1 MVPSSVVARFHNW
14 LELPFSRL
22 TTKAG
27 GIPDAKTRVA
37 IHKEISA
44 IHHENLLI
52 FVDAARTQSVWYWV
66 KREGS
71 KKYPRD
77 HFYIK
82 GQPGDLFLGKLSGIV
97 FELSEFDEKGNI
109 SVLEVAN
116 RLRVALD
123 VERVTKKFYGEFQD
137 LRVAFLELISGISNE
152 PQRRWYASVLL
163 NRLMFIYFLQRK
175 GFLDK
180 GDLQYLQNKLALS
193 KQKGSNLFYSGF
205 LKLLFF
211 EGFAKPEDKRS
222 SEANKALGQIRYLN
236 GGLFLPHKIEQ
247 ENTKIG
253 IPDKAFENLFSLFQ
267 RYSWNLNDTPGGQ
280 DNEIS
285 PDILGYIFE
294 KYINQKSFGAY
305 YTRPEIT
312 EYLSERTIHRLILDA
327 INTPEIEKQHPMKGV
342 QQRDY
347 HNIAELLI
355 NLDAGMCRELLF
367 TVLPNMSLLDPACG
381 SGAFLV
387 AAMKTLINVYAA
399 VIGKIKF
406 LADAN
411 LTDWLTRIEREHKSL
426 SYFIKKTIITDNLYG
441 VDIMDEG
448 AEIARLRLFL
458 ALVASAETADQLEPL
473 PNIDFNI
480 LAGNSLI
487 GLMRV
492 NDADFEK
499 RTAQGHFFQR
509 SYPEILAEKNRLI
522 DLYRHSSTYAQ
533 DLTTLRNDIQQ
544 KKDEALDTLNDILL
558 SEFKTLGIKYE
569 QATWD
574 EKNGEEGK
582 SQKRHLAAADI
593 RRLQPFHWGYEFDK
607 VLNERGG
614 FDAIITNPP
623 WEVFQTNEKEFFQ
636 HYASTIR
643 KKSLRIED
651 WEAQRVKLMKD
662 AEVCQD
668 WLDYASQFPHQWSWF
683 KLATQYK
690 NQTSEVDGR
699 AVGNKP
705 NLYGLFTEQCFN
717 LLRKGG
723 LAGIVIPSGI
733 YTDLGT
739 KQLREMLFS
748 DTCVTGLFGFEN
760 RKVIFENVHR
770 SFKFVVL
777 TFQRGKTTEEFPA
790 AFMRLDVEELQ
801 FFPRRDGVRISVD
814 LVRKLSPDSLSVPEF
829 KSETDLAIASKL
841 QAFPFLAD
849 GTTHGWGIELYGEE
863 LNMTRSAK
871 YFKKSKTA
879 YPLFEGGMIWH
890 FDNAFEKPR
899 YWVSEREL
907 RGSFLEKRAKR
918 IGLND
923 VPNDLK
929 PDYGTYRI
937 AIRKIA
943 SNTNERTL
951 ITTIIP
957 PDTFAGNSLTVH
969 FPFRNVPDRYNELM
983 FSYAELLFL
992 VSVMNSLVADYVL
1005 RSRMTTNLNLFY
1017 LYQLPI
1023 PRLPQTDKTFKTVVK
1038 RAAKLVCVSPEFD
1051 VLAKDVGLRGSQDGV
1066 TDEKERARLRAELD
1080 GLVAHLYGLSEDE
1093 FAHVLASFPIVQ
1105 QRERDAAL
1113 AAYRLFAPKS
1123 ADQQVRSL
1131 IAGGENAT
1139 LEFKSSA
1146 RWDLRQNTMSK
1157 IIEQI
1162 VVKTAAGFLNVE
1174 SGGTLLL
1181 GVDDGGN
1188 VLGLENDYKT
1198 WGNKPNRDSFE
1209 NWLTTLLLGEFGKD
1223 ASPLIRMTFHDIDGK
1238 DVCQVAFKPS
1248 PRPIFVKDGN
1258 AEHLYI
1264 RTGNST
1270 RLLTSREAIE
1280 YSKQRWP

>member
-1 MVPSSVVARFHNW
+1 MKSTS
-14 LELPFSRL
+14 
-22 TTKAG
+22 
-27 GIPDAKTRVA
+27 TR
-37 IHKEISA
+37 
-44 IHHENLLI
+44 
-52 FVDAARTQSVWYWV
+52 
-66 KREGS
+66 
-71 KKYPRD
+71 
-77 HFYIK
+77 
-82 GQPGDLFLGKLSGIV
+82 
-97 FELSEFDEKGNI
+97 
-109 SVLEVAN
+109 
-116 RLRVALD
+116 
-123 VERVTKKFYGEFQD
+123 
-137 LRVAFLELISGISNE
+137 
-152 PQRRWYASVLL
+152 
-163 NRLMFIYFLQRK
+163 
-175 GFLDK
+175 
-180 GDLQYLQNKLALS
+180 
-193 KQKGSNLFYSGF
+193 
-205 LKLLFF
+205 
-211 EGFAKPEDKRS
+211 
-222 SEANKALGQIRYLN
+222 
-236 GGLFLPHKIEQ
+236 
-247 ENTKIG
+247 
-253 IPDKAFENLFSLFQ
+253 
-267 RYSWNLNDTPGGQ
+267 
-280 DNEIS
+280 
-285 PDILGYIFE
+285 
-294 KYINQKSFGAY
+294 KSFGAY

-327 INTPEIEKQHPMKGV
+327 INTPQIERQHPLKGV

-347 HNIAELLI
+347 QSIAELLI

-367 TVLPNMSLLDPACG
+367 TVLPNLSLLDPACG

-387 AAMKTLINVYAA
+387 AAMKALINVYAA

-406 LADAN
+406 LADSN

-426 SYFIKKTIITDNLYG
+426 SYFIKKTIISDNLYG

-492 NDADFEK
+492 DDADFEK
-499 RTAQGHFFQR
+499 RTAQGHFFQH

-522 DLYRHSSTYAQ
+522 DLYRHSTSYAQ

-544 KKDEALDTLNDILL
+544 KKDEALETLNDILL
-558 SEFKTLGIKYE
+558 SEFRTLGIKHE

-574 EKNGEEGK
+574 QKNGEEGK
-582 SQKRHLAAADI
+582 SEKRTLTAADI
-593 RRLQPFHWGYEFDK
+593 QRLQPFHWGYEFDK
-607 VLNERGG
+607 VLNDRGG

-636 HYASTIR
+636 QYASTIM

-651 WEAQRVKLMKD
+651 WEAQRIKLMKD
-662 AEVCQD
+662 KEVCQD
-668 WLDYASQFPHQWSWF
+668 WLDYASQFPHQWNWF
-683 KLATQYK
+683 KDAQQYK
-690 NQTSEVDGR
+690 NQTSEVNGR
-699 AVGNKP
+699 GVGNKP
-705 NLYGLFTEQCFN
+705 NLYSLFTEQCFN

-777 TFQRGKTTEEFPA
+777 TFQRGKTTKEFPA

-801 FFPRRDGVRISVD
+801 FFPQRGGVVISVD

-849 GTTHGWGIELYGEE
+849 GATLGWGIGLYGEE

-871 YFKKSKTA
+871 YFKTSKTQ

-907 RGSFLEKRAKR
+907 RASFLEKRAKR
-918 IGLND
+918 IGLNS
-923 VPNDLK
+923 VPKDLK

-943 SNTNERTL
+943 SNTNARTL

-969 FPFRNVPDRYNELM
+969 FPFRNVPERYNEPM

-992 VSVMNSLVADYVL
+992 VSVMNSFVVDYVL

-1023 PRLPQTDKTFKTVVK
+1023 PRLPQTDKTFKTIVK
-1038 RAAKLVCVSPEFD
+1038 RAAKLVCVWPEFD
-1051 VLAKDVGLRGSQDGV
+1051 ALAKEVGLRGSQDGV

-1093 FAHVLASFPIVQ
+1093 FAHVLSSFPVVQ
-1105 QRERDAAL
+1105 QLEKDAAL
-1113 AAYRLFAPKS
+1113 AAYNLFAPKS

-1146 RWDLRQNTMSK
+1146 RWDVRENKANKVM
-1157 IIEQI
+1157 EQI

-1181 GVDDGGN
+1181 GVEDDGN

-1198 WGNKPNRDSFE
+1198 LGKRPNRDGYE
-1209 NWLTTLLLGEFGKD
+1209 NWLTTLLLEEFGKD
-1223 ASPLIRMTFHDIDGK
+1223 ASPLIRISFHDTDGK
-1238 DVCQVAFKPS
+1238 EVCQLALKPS
-1248 PRPIFVKDGN
+1248 PRPMFVKDGN
-1258 AEHLYI
+1258 GEHLYI
-1264 RTGNST
+1264 RAGNST
-1270 RLLTSREAIE
+1270 RLLSTREAVE
-1280 YSKQRWP
+1280 YCKQRWP